1 MKLSVAYIVIT
12 SVISLACGLYVLW
25 LGWPLLSLVIAIL
38 ILAAATLWKCSQQV
52 NDVSQNTLASQ
63 ESLDVKKQESYQLFK
78 AELAS
83 LLSACRT
90 NLNDILSTQ
99 HDAIETLGAAF
110 STLKDLAEKQGL
122 QVEDLIKGHGN
133 GEDSWMS
140 HFAKN
145 TAVTLDR
152 FVQTT
157 VDMSAASMDLV
168 EKVERINAAVPD
180 VLKAMQD
187 IDQISSQTN
196 LLALN
201 AAIEA
206 ARAGEAGRG
215 FAVVADEV
223 RALSNRSAGF
233 SEQIQSRLKSMAEQI
248 KALTI
253 DIGKVASQDV
263 SYVMESKKQ
272 VNSAV
277 EQLIAKA
284 EQNQVVAA
292 EIEQNNA
299 VLKRSLY
306 DAIRGLQFG
315 DINSQNLDYTAETIR
330 SIEGWLSDMEK
341 ESVQH
346 TVESLHSKLE
356 DIKTWRKGRSNPVSA
371 SSMAA
376 GDVDLF

>member
-12 SVISLACGLYVLW
+12 SVISLACGFFVLW

-38 ILAAATLWKCSQQV
+38 ILSAATLWKCSQHV
-52 NDVSQNTLASQ
+52 NDVSQNTLARQ

-110 STLKDLAEKQGL
+110 SILKDLAEKQGL

-168 EKVERINAAVPD
+168 EKVERINAEVPD

-284 EQNQVVAA
+284 EQNQIVAA
-292 EIEQNNA
+292 EIEQNNV

-341 ESVQH
+341 ESLQH

>member
-1 MKLSVAYIVIT
+1 MKLSVAYIVIA
-12 SVISLACGLYVLW
+12 SAISLAFGFFLLW
-25 LGWPLLSLVIAIL
+25 LGWPLLSLVISIL
-38 ILAAATLWKCSQQV
+38 ILSVATLWKCMQQV
-52 NDVSQNTLASQ
+52 NNVIHDTFTRQ
-63 ESLDVKKQESYQLFK
+63 ETSDFEKKELYQLFT

-83 LLSACRT
+83 LLRACRT

-110 STLKDLAEKQGL
+110 LTLKELAEKQGL
-122 QVEDLIKGHGN
+122 QVESLIKGHGPD
-133 GEDSWMS
+133 GASWMS
-140 HFAKN
+140 HFAN
-145 TAVTLDR
+145 STAMTLDR

-180 VLKAMQD
+180 VQKAMQD

-233 SEQIQSRLKSMAEQI
+233 SEQIQSRLKSIAEQI

-263 SYVMESKKQ
+263 SYVIDSKKQ

-277 EQLIAKA
+277 EQLMEKA
-284 EQNQVVAA
+284 EQDQIVAA

-315 DINSQNLDYTAETIR
+315 DINSQNLDYTAETIK

-346 TVESLHSKLE
+346 TLESLHSKLE
-356 DIKTWRKGRSNPVSA
+356 DIKTWRGSRSNPVSA
-371 SSMAA
+371 NSMTA

>member
-1 MKLSVAYIVIT
+1 MKSSLAYIVIT
-12 SVISLACGLYVLW
+12 SVISLVCGFFVLW

-38 ILAAATLWKCSQQV
+38 ILSAAALWKCSQQA
-52 NDVSQNTLASQ
+52 NSVSQNILTRD
-63 ESLDVKKQESYQLFK
+63 EKLDVKKQESYQLFT
-78 AELAS
+78 AELTS
-83 LLSACRT
+83 LLGACRT

-99 HDAIETLGAAF
+99 HDAIETLGVAF
-110 STLKDLAEKQGL
+110 STLKDLAEKQGF

-133 GEDSWMS
+133 GEGSWMS

>member
-1 MKLSVAYIVIT
+1 MKLSVAYIVVT
-12 SVISLACGLYVLW
+12 SVISLFCGLFLLW
-25 LGWPLLSLVIAIL
+25 LGWPLLSLVLSIL
-38 ILAAATLWKCSQQV
+38 ILSATILWKCVQQI
-52 NDVSQNTLASQ
+52 NDTTQNAITNRETLRF
-63 ESLDVKKQESYQLFK
+63 EKQESYQLFT

-83 LLSACRT
+83 LLGACRT

-99 HDAIETLGAAF
+99 HDAIDTLGTAF

-133 GEDSWMS
+133 GDDSWMS

-233 SEQIQSRLKSMAEQI
+233 SEQIQSRLKNMAEQI

-272 VNSAV
+272 VSSAI
-277 EQLIAKA
+277 EQLIVKSA
-284 EQNQVVAA
+284 QNQEVVT
-292 EIEQNNA
+292 EIEQNNE

-330 SIEGWLSDMEK
+330 SIEGWLADMEK

-356 DIKTWRKGRSNPVSA
+356 DIKTWRSGRSNPVSA

-376 GDVDLF
+376 GEVDLF